1 MFGRDYITQYKP
13 IKADGGKVIAISFVG
28 LDFTEGLKIFQERI
42 GQIKI
47 GDAGFVF
54 IIDGAEGKNKGL
66 ALLHAQRQGQNMLDV
81 KDGGG
86 RTFIREMLDRKS
98 GTTRYVFDGAD
109 RPAAQQREKIVA
121 FDYFGP
127 WNWLIASG
135 AYAEEFAQEL
145 RPCATMP
152 WGRPC

>member
-1 MFGRDYITQYKP
+1 MRSDAYVGKARLFGRDYITQYKP

-66 ALLHAQRQGQNMLDV
+66 ALLHAQRGPEHARCQ
-81 KDGGG
+81 
-86 RTFIREMLDRKS
+86 RWR
-98 GTTRYVFDGAD
+98 
-109 RPAAQQREKIVA
+109 RPHVHSRNA
-121 FDYFGP
+121 G
-127 WNWLIASG
+127 
-135 AYAEEFAQEL
+135 
-145 RPCATMP
+145 
-152 WGRPC
+152 